1 MRFHQLI
8 ILLLLITTG
17 CMTQARTPEAAQP
30 PLTAS
35 PTPEAS
41 TPPVAKPSGNR
52 HSSSPSP
59 RPQSSIS
66 TAEAILT
73 VSGTNAEVNLRAT
86 PSVTS
91 NRLGYGLA
99 GDRVQII
106 KQAASTDGDD
116 YIWYQV
122 RFPRSGA
129 IGWIREDFVRV
140 RTSQIPSSPPDR
152 AGSPTPKD

>member
-1 MRFHQLI
+1 MRFHWLI

-17 CMTQARTPEAAQP
+17 CMTQLRTPESTQP

-35 PTPEAS
+35 PTPKAS
-41 TPPVAKPSGNR
+41 TPPVATPSGNR

-59 RPQSSIS
+59 RPQSTTS

-73 VSGTNAEVNLRAT
+73 VSDTNAQVNLRAT

-99 GDRVQII
+99 GERVQVI
-106 KQAASTDGDD
+106 KQAASADGDD

-129 IGWIREDFVRV
+129 IGWIREDFVRL
-140 RTSQIPSSPPDR
+140 RTSQIPSSPPAR
-152 AGSPTPKD
+152 TGSPTPKE